1 MTVGSLLDIEIV
13 PGRDADIVEGV
24 QAAEQIRGGLRRAVQ
39 NAVEDG
45 DCFGAG
51 DVLVGRVGR
60 AIAVDPAK
68 LIGSGDIVCRP
79 VALDIGEVR
88 VGVPIGIA
96 IAAGDHRGNLRAGDR
111 IARTEIAVRATVDDA
126 ELRHG
131 GHSRVVPCLGRNIL
145 EGVIGGGVGLA
156 GRIRQEAVEDGSR
169 LGAGDGRVGLE
180 RAVGITLDIGVV
192 IFAVEHVRNGAR
204 GLRPHG
210 SEGVGIAGLRQIPA
224 IERVAGAR
232 RVGKRVILVDLERL
246 LVCERHI
253 VQPG

>member
-1 MTVGSLLDIEIV
+1 M
-13 PGRDADIVEGV
+13 
-24 QAAEQIRGGLRRAVQ
+24 
-39 NAVEDG
+39 
-45 DCFGAG
+45 
-51 DVLVGRVGR
+51 
-60 AIAVDPAK
+60 
-68 LIGSGDIVCRP
+68 
-79 VALDIGEVR
+79 ALDIGEVR
-88 VGVPIGIA
+88 VGISIGITV
-96 IAAGDHRGNLRAGDR
+96 AAGNHCSDLRTGDGVVR
-111 IARTEIAVRATVDDA
+111 AEAAVRAAVDDA

-131 GHSRVVPCLGRNIL
+131 GHSGVSRIVPCLGRNIF
-145 EGVIGGGVGLA
+145 EGVVAGGIGSARCV
-156 GRIRQEAVEDGSR
+156 RQEAVEDGSR